1 VGRRSRKRA
10 ASEGP
15 ALAGPRSAGGSSRA
29 ERDAAR
35 RERADAVR
43 RGTSPVRSRRGG
55 ERPPPPWGSFPLS
68 ELVVLIGI
76 VLAVSG
82 FVVQG
87 DRGGL
92 MVISGIGL
100 ASLAAVEVAAREH
113 FAGYRSH
120 TTLLAGAAG
129 IVVMT
134 AFAFAARPTPAARG
148 IALALGTAVFLVMFR
163 YLRQAFRRRSG
174 GLTFR

>member
-1 VGRRSRKRA
+1 MGRRSRKRA
-10 ASEGP
+10 GSNGP
-15 ALAGPRSAGGSSRA
+15 AVAGPRSAGGSSRA

-35 RERADAVR
+35 HERADAVR
-43 RGTSPVRSRRGG
+43 KGATPARSRRGG

-68 ELVVLIGI
+68 ELVGLVGI

-92 MVISGIGL
+92 MVIFGIGL

-134 AFAFAARPTPAARG
+134 AFAFATGPSPTARG
-148 IALALGTAVFLVMFR
+148 IALALGAAVFLVVFR
-163 YLRQAFRRRSG
+163 
-174 GLTFR
+174 